1 MYAQCDLDG
10 QQHILMKSIVDC
22 KKDSNA
28 IPKVQAIVVDT
39 RGMKS
44 RRKTTKCWFLYVQ
57 WRAGTS
63 TWESLAAL
71 KESKPVEVA
80 EYAISQGADG

>member
-10 QQHILMKSIVDC
+10 QQHILMKNIVDY

-28 IPKVQAIVVDT
+28 IPKAQTYVVDI

-44 RRKTTKCWFLYVQ
+44 RRKITKGWFLCVQ
-57 WRAGTS
+57 WHDGTS
-63 TWESLAAL
+63 TWEPLAAL
-71 KESKPVEVA
+71 K
-80 EYAISQGADG
+80 